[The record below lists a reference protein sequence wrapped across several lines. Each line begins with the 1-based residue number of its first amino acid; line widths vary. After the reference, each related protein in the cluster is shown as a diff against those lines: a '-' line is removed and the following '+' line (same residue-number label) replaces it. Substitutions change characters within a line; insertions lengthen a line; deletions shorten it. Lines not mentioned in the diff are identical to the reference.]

1 MFFGLFLLGLF
12 VVNLTFASKCAEND
26 ISKVNT
32 CFETFQHEIFEKYN
46 ISHLMEYYA
55 GYKIKTKEWEGIE
68 EICNALKPLQKCLGK
83 EIIENCINY
92 NDFSFDKSEK
102 INRFYVSHFL
112 QIDYYC
118 SNGYEI
124 LKNNFDCLMKDVKM
138 PLFKNHK
145 YCDARLQQIEIKTY
159 FMKMFCESK
168 EAACF
173 TKTFET
179 FELCSMKCK
188 ICKNLNKVTVEK
200 ICDDIFDGNEK
211 MF

>member
-68 EICNALKPLQKCLGK
+68 EICNALKPLQK
-83 EIIENCINY
+83 
-92 NDFSFDKSEK
+92 F
-102 INRFYVSHFL
+102 
-112 QIDYYC
+112 DYYC
-118 SNGYEI
+118 GNGYEI